1 MNGEIASSSK
11 EVDGGTSQSYQEALV
26 DVPLSFELSGFETLS
41 NINRGILVIHLLSLL
56 PDTLDVSVPGLL

>member
-11 EVDGGTSQSYQEALV
+11 EVDGGTSHSDQEALV

-41 NINRGILVIHLLSLL
+41 NINRGIRVIHLLSLL
-56 PDTLDVSVPGLL
+56 PDALDVSVPGLL

>member
-11 EVDGGTSQSYQEALV
+11 EVDGGTSQSDQEALV

-41 NINRGILVIHLLSLL
+41 NINRGICNIHLLSLL
-56 PDTLDVSVPGLL
+56 PDALDVSVPGLL